1 MSRVNSTRERIRDA
15 TAELMRVQGYAG
27 TGLKQISTT
36 AEAPFGSIYHFYPG
50 GKEELA
56 EEVIRT
62 SGAAYGEL
70 FDALLGPAPDLLT
83 GITTAFEHAA
93 QTLADTDYADACP
106 IATVALEVA
115 NTNEPL
121 RRAHGADAGHGRGD
135 QPGGSLRAGPGAPEC
150 RTAPGGGRDRPGAV
164 PRRVGRTGRCCSQ
177 HGRWLNSPGP
187 RGRYV
192 VGRTPVISVKSW
204 MRCDWS

>member
-121 RRAHGADAGHGRGD
+121 RRATADVFEGWVQRGIPQFTRWGLDGPTARMLATAVVINLEGAFVLARAHRSVEPLRVAGATVRALCRAALDERDGAAVSTA
-135 QPGGSLRAGPGAPEC
+135 GG
-150 RTAPGGGRDRPGAV
+150 
-164 PRRVGRTGRCCSQ
+164 
-177 HGRWLNSPGP
+177 
-187 RGRYV
+187 
-192 VGRTPVISVKSW
+192 
-204 MRCDWS
+204 